1 MHSTFF
7 VDAQW
12 IFDTGPVISAFF
24 AERHYNNQ
32 KAEGST
38 KAFASEALTSCQ
50 VYMKIWLWILT
61 SAEDTDQ
68 VIGSWLLLSWSA
80 AITSCHP

>member
-12 IFDTGPVISAFF
+12 IFDTGPVISAFL

-38 KAFASEALTSCQ
+38 KAFASEVLTYVDFMSS
-50 VYMKIWLWILT
+50 LH
-61 SAEDTDQ
+61 EDMVVDPDQ
-68 VIGSWLLLSWSA
+68 RRRY
-80 AITSCHP
+80 